1 MHQQTPKFSE
11 RLVSFVSYITVGW
24 GGMIYCVLMYLGKKN
39 ISHFVRFNI
48 FQSIFISFLF
58 FVLCMVFGFVI
69 DVLLHVPFVNYLVSQ
84 IMLFFNQPLLFDY
97 SLVQLFIIGLFIY
110 MAVFSLL
117 GKYPR
122 VYKLSK
128 IVENASR

>member
-24 GGMIYCVLMYLGKKN
+24 GGMIYCVLMYLSKKN

-58 FVLCMVFGFVI
+58 FVLCMVLGFVI

-110 MAVFSLL
+110 MAVFSLM

>member
-58 FVLCMVFGFVI
+58 FVLCMVLGFVI

-110 MAVFSLL
+110 MAVFSLM